1 MNRVGTILW
10 FAHHEGRLA
19 WRDWLWLM
27 SGRRRSVRRAAL
39 GLIAIALF
47 LHGFAFL
54 VLHRYP
60 DLSRPPDQRMLIV
73 LTGILALYGSLM
85 VSQAMERVTRA
96 FYARADLD
104 LILSSPVAAWR
115 LFAVRIGAIAVTIAA
130 MSLALAA
137 PFINVLTWFGGL
149 RWLAAYGVIAALAMV
164 GPAFALILTV
174 GLFRTIGARRTRF
187 CAQIVA
193 AVIGASFAIGVQFAA
208 ILSYG
213 TPSRVVLLQSEAL
226 TRYVPDIESF
236 FWWPARAMLGDLP
249 ALAVVFGISAVVL
262 TATISIL
269 TPLFGQLALASGSVS
284 QNVTRQRH
292 RSCHFRTTSPTRA
305 LRRKEWI
312 LLLRDPWLVSQ
323 TLMQLLY
330 LLPPAFLLWR
340 SFYNGGGSST
350 LLVPVLI
357 IAAGQLAGS
366 LAWLAISGEDAPDLI
381 ASAPVT
387 TARAVRAKSEAVIG
401 AIAIVFGPFV
411 IALVFI
417 APISA
422 FIAALGVAGAAASAT
437 AIQFWF
443 RAQAKRSQ
451 LRRRHTSSLIATFA
465 EALSSFSWAGAGALA
480 PASTWLA
487 LIEGLFALAIV
498 AGAWVISPARNT
510 KRSSGGAPHHTKR
523 IEVFQAGS

>member
-1 MNRVGTILW
+1 M
-10 FAHHEGRLA
+10 

-39 GLIAIALF
+39 GVIAIALF
-47 LHGFAFL
+47 LHGFAYL
-54 VLHRYP
+54 VLHRYG
-60 DLSRPPDQRMLIV
+60 DLSRPPDQRMLAV
-73 LTGILALYGSLM
+73 VTAMLALYGSLM

-96 FYARADLD
+96 FYGRTDLD
-104 LILSSPVAAWR
+104 LILASPVAAWR

-137 PFINVLTWFGGL
+137 PFIDVLSWFGGV

-164 GPAFALILTV
+164 GLALAMILTV
-174 GLFRTIGARRTRF
+174 GLFRTIGPRRTRL

-193 AVIGASFAIGVQFAA
+193 AIIGASFAIGVQFAA

-213 TPSRVVLLQSEAL
+213 TPSRVALLQSEAL
-226 TRYVPDIESF
+226 TKYVPDVGSIL
-236 FWWPARAMLGDLP
+236 WWPARAMLGDL
-249 ALAVVFGISAVVL
+249 
-262 TATISIL
+262 
-269 TPLFGQLALASGSVS
+269 LALAAVLGVS
-284 QNVTRQRH
+284 AVMLTGTVYIFTPRFGQFALATGGVPQSVTRQRR
-292 RSCHFRTTSPTRA
+292 RSCRFCKTSPTRA
-305 LRRKEWI
+305 LRRKEWT
-312 LLLRDPWLVSQ
+312 LLLRDSWLVSQ

-340 SFYNGGGSST
+340 SFYNGSSSSA
-350 LLVPVLI
+350 LLVPILI

-387 TARAVRAKSEAVIG
+387 TACAVRAKIEAVMG
-401 AIAIVFGPFV
+401 VIAVIFGPFV
-411 IALVFI
+411 VALLFI

-422 FIAALGVAGAAASAT
+422 LIAGLGVAGAAASAT
-437 AIQFWF
+437 SIQFWF

-451 LRRRHTSSLIATFA
+451 LRRRHTSSLTATFA

-487 LIEGLFALAIV
+487 LIEGLFTLAIV
-498 AGAWVISPARNT
+498 AGAWAISPARHRT
-510 KRSSGGAPHHTKR
+510 RCSGGSQQHRAKR
-523 IEVFQAGS
+523 IEVFEAGYR